1 MFPDVS
7 TNKSSG
13 TSLSLNCDQYIV
25 PDSLK
30 DLNIDLEKSYSL
42 EEHPNCS
49 TNNNELLQSNSI
61 FPVPTT
67 SNEKYISSG
76 NENSFRNKITT
87 WAVAEQITHKS
98 LNKLLQ
104 ILKTHSCHSDLPS
117 DSRTLLNTPR
127 TTVIKEVY
135 PGYYWH
141 NSLESGILEFLKY
154 KDHLINGTIE
164 LVINIDGLPISKS
177 SGSQLW
183 PILGSVFG
191 FKDVF
196 IVGIYHGNSKKP
208 ESANLFLERLVEE
221 SKHVI
226 ENGIFFN
233 NKKISCMI
241 KLICADAPAK
251 SFILNVKGHT
261 GYSSC
266 TKCWDE
272 GEYCERRIC
281 FSDKA
286 GKERTDH
293 EFFLKSDDNYHLG
306 ASALDEIPFLGLVTN
321 VPLDYLHLICLGVVK
336 KLIHLWFCDSL
347 KVRLQFRK
355 IKIISNLLKNNIH
368 PYVPLEFQRKPRALE
383 CFKQWKGTEFRQ
395 FLLYSGPVVL
405 KNVLSNEIYNH
416 FMTLHVAITIL
427 SSNNLCADAP
437 NLLYAHQLL
446 QHFVTSFKTIYGHH
460 HISHNVHGL
469 LHIVQ
474 DVRNFGSLDMFST
487 FKFENFMQKIKKL
500 LRKDDKP
507 LQQIARRIYEITCF
521 REEETTSFV
530 YNDNISLKNPH
541 TNGPLINSCSD
552 FQFSTLLFKNM
563 TFKTQMKANN
573 VCGLTS
579 GKIVII
585 ENIICSKINNES
597 YIIGKEFFKKEP
609 LYTEP
614 CVSSHLGI
622 YMVSNLSMRKTW
634 PLNNINTKYF
644 LCEINLECYAA
655 FPLLHIDNEER
666 PNL

>member
-1 MFPDVS
+1 M
-7 TNKSSG
+7 
-13 TSLSLNCDQYIV
+13 
-25 PDSLK
+25 
-30 DLNIDLEKSYSL
+30 
-42 EEHPNCS
+42 
-49 TNNNELLQSNSI
+49 LQSNSG
-61 FPVPTT
+61 FSLPST
-67 SNEKYISSG
+67 SNQNNFLSEK
-76 NENSFRNKITT
+76 NETSFRTKITT
-87 WAVAEQITHKS
+87 WAVTEQITHKS

-117 DSRTLLNTPR
+117 DCRSLLNTPR

-141 NSLESGILEFLKY
+141 NSLENGIQDFLKY
-154 KDHLINGTIE
+154 KGHLIKETIE

-177 SGSQLW
+177 SSSQLW
-183 PILGSVFG
+183 PILGSVFS
-191 FKDVF
+191 FKDIF

-208 ESANLFLERLVEE
+208 ENANLFLERFVEE

-233 NKKISCMI
+233 NKKLSCII

-272 GEYCERRIC
+272 GEYYERRIC

-286 GKERTDH
+286 GKERTDR
-293 EFFLKSDDNYHLG
+293 EFFLKSDENYHLG
-306 ASALDEIPFLGLVTN
+306 ASALDEIPLLGLVTN

-336 KLIHLWFCDSL
+336 KLIHLWFSDSL

-355 IKIISNLLKNNIH
+355 IKIISNLLKNNIY

-383 CFKQWKGTEFRQ
+383 FYKQWKGTEFRQ

-405 KNVLSNEIYNH
+405 KNVLSDEVYNH

-427 SSNNLCADAP
+427 SSNNLCTDEP

-446 QHFVTSFKTIYGHH
+446 QHFVTSFKTIYGYHH
-460 HISHNVHGL
+460 VSHNVHGL

-487 FKFENFMQKIKKL
+487 FKFENFMQKMKKL

-507 LQQIARRIYEITCF
+507 LQQIARRIHEIICF
-521 REEETTSFV
+521 REEEMMPFL
-530 YNDNISLKNPH
+530 YNDNISFKNTH
-541 TNGPLINSCSD
+541 TNGPLLNNCSD
-552 FQFSTLLFKNM
+552 FQFSTLLFKNI
-563 TFKTQMKANN
+563 TFKIQTKANN
-573 VCGLTS
+573 ICGLTS

-597 YIIGKEFFKKEP
+597 YIIGKEFLEMKP
-609 LYTEP
+609 LYTKP
-614 CVSSHLGI
+614 CLSSHLGI
-622 YMVSNLSMRKTW
+622 YKVSNLSIRKMFS
-634 PLNNINTKYF
+634 LNNINTKYF
-644 LCEINLECYAA
+644 LCKIDLECYAA
-655 FPLLHIDNEER
+655 FPLLHIDNDER
-666 PNL
+666 PSL